1 RGIRTL
7 FPEASRP
14 VGVRVNDQVTQDI
27 GIQQGKNL
35 LLAAINQIFSL
46 LNPYILGNLIIDP
59 YANRAASFREQG
71 ADTAFFRG
79 ITIGLLLIIGVAMVS
94 RIAKAF
100 QDYVVNVVIQKFGAR
115 LYTDGLRHALRLP
128 FQD

>member
-1 RGIRTL
+1 MKL
-7 FPEASRP
+7 LLSYLSRYK
-14 VGVRVNDQVTQDI
+14 GLI
-27 GIQQGKNL
+27 LLAL

-59 YANRAASFREQG
+59 YANQAAGFRAQG

-79 ITIGLLLIIGVAMVS
+79 ITIGLLLIIGVAMVY
-94 RIAKAF
+94 RLAKAF

-115 LYTDGLRHALRLP
+115 L
-128 FQD
+128 